1 MAAVLRELT
10 SGEIFELGEFSL
22 IGRNEGVTIR
32 LADASISRQHA
43 TIRREA
49 DDFWIVDL
57 GSANGSY
64 VNNVA
69 LTSARVLRH
78 GDRVQFGTLV
88 LTFQQQDSA
97 TDESYSTN
105 AKTTVSFSAPAP
117 VRNAQAT
124 LFVADLKGFTALSGR
139 LAPGEVADL
148 LREWYAD
155 CTTILQ
161 HHGASIDKF
170 IGDCVFA
177 YWHRTEARERAS
189 ALRAAQA
196 LRQAEFEPTSAT
208 RIMLRA
214 RDSITLDCRV
224 GLHVGTVAFGA
235 MGKGINT
242 ALGDAVNAA
251 FRIESMTRVVDR
263 PVLVS
268 AAFIEG
274 LPPEALADFEDCG
287 EHAIKGMDT
296 PLSLFAPRSV
306 V

>member
-1 MAAVLRELT
+1 MPAVLKELT
-10 SGEIFELGEFSL
+10 SGDTFELGEFAL

-49 DDFWIVDL
+49 GDFWIVDL

-78 GDRVQFGTLV
+78 GDRVQLGTLV
-88 LTFQQQDSA
+88 LTFQQEVTAPDTFS
-97 TDESYSTN
+97 TD

-124 LFVADLKGFTALSGR
+124 LFVADLKGFTALSAR

-148 LREWYAD
+148 LREWYDD
-155 CTTILQ
+155 CTRILQ

-196 LRQAEFEPTSAT
+196 LRQAEFEPTSPT
-208 RIMLRA
+208 RIMLRD
-214 RDSITLDCRV
+214 RDSITLDCRI

-287 EHAIKGMDT
+287 EHAIKGMDA
-296 PLSLFAPRSV
+296 PLTLYAPSSV